1 MYQRLVGRRCL
12 SIINNNDN
20 NNNNNDV
27 NNLDRDAYERV
38 PITPDAAIA
47 SKENATEEP
56 CCDDNNRH
64 WTEMDHMIAAAKL
77 APFWFLS
84 NFAYNS
90 SLLHTSITSSTVLV
104 NTGSLFAFL
113 IALLIRDE
121 KFSYLKL
128 FGVLFGVTGCMLTGY
143 HDAIGG
149 GEGEE
154 KEDNNKRLRFLFGD
168 NNIVNKNNDVDDDHD
183 KTLLLGDVLSVLS
196 AAGYGVYT
204 CMIRYLCP
212 RDETLMSMQLFLGY
226 VGFWNMIFLSPIVIY
241 QLGIARN
248 VVISQSVFGIIIV
261 KALFDNVLSDY
272 LWARSVVLTSA
283 TVASVGLGLT
293 IPLAFVSDVF
303 VGVED
308 VLNFESI
315 LGAGFVLFGF
325 ILVNMGMGQME
336 EQHQQELPLSE
347 ERHISIQ
354 LQGHEEVNREMITR
368 DGIIP
373 IIPAA

>member
-1 MYQRLVGRRCL
+1 M
-12 SIINNNDN
+12 
-20 NNNNNDV
+20 
-27 NNLDRDAYERV
+27 
-38 PITPDAAIA
+38 
-47 SKENATEEP
+47 
-56 CCDDNNRH
+56 
-64 WTEMDHMIAAAKL
+64 
-77 APFWFLS
+77 
-84 NFAYNS
+84 
-90 SLLHTSITSSTVLV
+90 
-104 NTGSLFAFL
+104 
-113 IALLIRDE
+113 
-121 KFSYLKL
+121 
-128 FGVLFGVTGCMLTGY
+128 
-143 HDAIGG
+143 
-149 GEGEE
+149 
-154 KEDNNKRLRFLFGD
+154 
-168 NNIVNKNNDVDDDHD
+168 
-183 KTLLLGDVLSVLS
+183 LS

-212 RDETLMSMQLFLGY
+212 RDEALMSMQLFLGY
-226 VGFWNMIFLSPIVIY
+226 VGFWNMVFLSPIVIY

-325 ILVNMGMGQME
+325 ILVNMGMGQIE

-354 LQGHEEVNREMITR
+354 LQRHEGVNREMIITR